1 MKVQNKVIV
10 VTGGGN
16 GIGRELVLN
25 LLSRGAKVAAV
36 DINAAS
42 LQETVKLAGDKAKDL
57 AVYPLNI
64 TDKAAV
70 EALPAKVIGHF
81 GAVDGI
87 INNAGIIQ
95 PFVRLNDLDYE
106 AIQRVLDV
114 NLYGTLYMVKAFLPH
129 LLERP
134 AAHIANISSMGGFL
148 PVPGQTVYG
157 ASKAAVKLMTEG
169 LYAELLNTN
178 VKVTLVYPGAIG
190 TNITAN
196 SGVEVNRPASDGR
209 EPSIKPLAPEKAAAI
224 IVDAIEQDRYSV
236 LVGSDARFMDFI
248 YRLNPK
254 RAAGFI
260 YNQMKALLPA

>member
-1 MKVQNKVIV
+1 MNVQNKVIV

-16 GIGRELVLN
+16 GMGRELVLN
-25 LLSRGAKVAAV
+25 LLARGASVAAI
-36 DINAAS
+36 DISESA
-42 LQETVKLAGDKAKDL
+42 LQETVRLAGLKNAKLATY
-57 AVYPLNI
+57 VLNI

-70 EALPAKVIGHF
+70 EALPARIIARF
-81 GAVDGI
+81 GVVDGL

-95 PFVRLNDLDYE
+95 PFVRLNDLAYD

-114 NLYGTLYMVKAFLPH
+114 NLYGTLYMVKAFLPY
-129 LLERP
+129 LLKRP
-134 AAHIANISSMGGFL
+134 VAHIANISSMGGFL

-157 ASKAAVKLMTEG
+157 ASKAAVKLLTEG

-190 TNITAN
+190 TNIAAN
-196 SGVEVNRPASDGR
+196 SGIAVPAGSGS
-209 EPSIKPLAPEKAAAI
+209 ETSIKQLPADKAAKI

-236 LVGSDARFMDFI
+236 LVGSDATFMDFI

-254 RAAGFI
+254 AAAGFI
-260 YNQMKALLPA
+260 YRQMKSLLPA

>member
-16 GIGRELVLN
+16 GMGREVTLN
-25 LLSRGAKVAAV
+25 LLAKGAKVFAI
-36 DINAAS
+36 DINEAA
-42 LQETVKLAGDKAKDL
+42 LQETIQLAGDKKGNL
-57 AVYPLNI
+57 ATQVCNI

-70 EALPAKVIGHF
+70 EALPAKVIETF
-81 GAVDGI
+81 GVVDGI

-95 PFVRLNDLDYE
+95 PFVRLKDLSYD
-106 AIQRVLDV
+106 AVDRVLDV

-134 AAHIANISSMGGFL
+134 IAHIANVSSMGGFL
-148 PVPGQTVYG
+148 PVPGQTIYG

-169 LYAELLNTN
+169 LYAELLDTN

-196 SGVEVNRPASDGR
+196 SGVSIPGASQSPG
-209 EPSIKPLAPEKAAAI
+209 EEQKIKPLAPSKAAEI
-224 IVDAIEQDRYSV
+224 IVDAIEADRYSV
-236 LVGSDARFMDFI
+236 LVGSDAKLMDFI
-248 YRLNPK
+248 TRLNPK
-254 RAAGFI
+254 MAAGFI
-260 YNQMKALLPA
+260 YKQMKSLLS

>member
-16 GIGRELVLN
+16 GMGREIVLN
-25 LLSRGAKVAAV
+25 LLSRGASVAAV
-36 DINAAS
+36 DIKESA
-42 LQETVKLAGDKAKDL
+42 LQETVKLAGDQKDRL
-57 AVYPLNI
+57 AAFVLNI
-64 TDKAAV
+64 TDKEAV
-70 EALPAKVIGHF
+70 EALPAEVIARF
-81 GAVDGI
+81 GVVDGL

-95 PFVRLNDLDYE
+95 PFVRLNDLKFD

-114 NLYGTLYMVKAFLPH
+114 NLYGTLYMVKAFLPY
-129 LLERP
+129 LLKRP
-134 AAHIANISSMGGFL
+134 VAHVVNVSSMGGFL

-157 ASKAAVKLMTEG
+157 ASKAAVKLLTEG

-190 TNITAN
+190 TNIAAN
-196 SGVEVNRPASDGR
+196 SGVAVSIGADSAEASA
-209 EPSIKPLAPEKAAAI
+209 KTLAPEKAAQI
-224 IVDAIEQDRYSV
+224 IVDAMEQDRYSV

-254 RAAGFI
+254 GAAGFI
-260 YNQMKALLPA
+260 YKQMKSLLPA